1 MGGVDRGASPL
12 EGPDGYMSSNKS
24 SLMRSA
30 TITAAALF
38 IAGSLPAQPATAVPG
53 LPAPVPFTVG
63 EELVFHAKFGKLP
76 AGTARMRVEGVDTVR
91 GRAAYH
97 VAFAI
102 DGGLPFFRVHD
113 RYDSWIDVETLSSL
127 RHVQR
132 ISEGRYSRN
141 TTYEIMPER
150 GEYQRNDDPPRP
162 TVANPL
168 DDGSFIYAVRMAGMR
183 VGETQRVDRYFVP
196 DKNPVV
202 LTGVR
207 EDTVTVDAGTFAT
220 IVIRPTIKTSGIF
233 SENGEA
239 RVWLS
244 NDDRRLPVQ
253 LKTRFSRFSL
263 TLLLT
268 SVTYGDVRLSQQ
280 RAQATG
286 KETP

>member
-1 MGGVDRGASPL
+1 
-12 EGPDGYMSSNKS
+12 MSMNKS
-24 SLMRSA
+24 FLTRSA
-30 TITAAALF
+30 TIFAAALF
-38 IAGSLPAQPATAVPG
+38 IAGSLPAQPATTVPGVPTAVP
-53 LPAPVPFTVG
+53 FSVG
-63 EELVFHAKFGKLP
+63 EELVFHAKFGRLP

-97 VAFAI
+97 VTFVI
-102 DGGLPFFRVHD
+102 DGGVLFFRVHD

-127 RHVQR
+127 RHVQH

-141 TTYEIMPER
+141 TVYEIVPER
-150 GEYQRNDDPPRP
+150 GEYQRNDESPRP

-168 DDGSFIYAVRMAGMR
+168 DDGSFIYAVRTAGMR

-202 LTGVR
+202 LTAVR

-220 IVIRPTIKTSGIF
+220 IIVRPTIKTGGIF

-239 RVWLS
+239 QLWLS

-253 LKTRFSRFSL
+253 LKTKFSRFSL
-263 TLLLT
+263 TLTLT
-268 SVTYGDVRLSQQ
+268 SVTHGAAGLALQPALITSSFVRVASV
-280 RAQATG
+280 RAR
-286 KETP
+286 